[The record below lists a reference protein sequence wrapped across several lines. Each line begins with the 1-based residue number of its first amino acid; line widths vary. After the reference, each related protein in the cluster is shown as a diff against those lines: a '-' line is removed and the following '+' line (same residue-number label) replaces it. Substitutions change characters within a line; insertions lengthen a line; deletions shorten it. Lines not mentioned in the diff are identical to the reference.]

1 MRVDSKIFND
11 KIRRYVGDQI
21 WVDFHR
27 EWIQPDQRYLGL
39 AVIPPRGPVLG
50 HFRDDAPLVDGAR
63 EFRKGDSAMRV
74 GDSSM
79 VLSHDEAASHQA
91 SISTGPVIGSPFAI
105 DLPYFRILALE
116 TQDFIRRDV
125 LGTQIER
132 ALVDPRTSV
141 TSLIGIGGSGKT
153 TLATWAALRAYENKR
168 FNFIVSL
175 TAKDREL
182 GTMGI
187 QSLSTGPTTFEVLLN
202 TVLEVLGFTE
212 LAEAPVDER
221 EADVRGLLESSNGLL
236 YVDNLETVDDPR
248 VIAFLDDLPLGVRA
262 LVTSRRAT
270 VRVAVR
276 PVDVGPLSIKDAP
289 SCCLCVAIRALAMS
303 PTFLS
308 RRLTRSPRPA
318 TGFLSQSAGHL
329 RGQAARL
336 RRFIE
341 LMHLAHLVTAT
352 RASYLNSCSA
362 GSLTI

>member
-1 MRVDSKIFND
+1 
-11 KIRRYVGDQI
+11 
-21 WVDFHR
+21 
-27 EWIQPDQRYLGL
+27 
-39 AVIPPRGPVLG
+39 
-50 HFRDDAPLVDGAR
+50 
-63 EFRKGDSAMRV
+63 
-74 GDSSM
+74 M

-212 LAEAPVDER
+212 LAEALSTNGRPTFGVCLK
-221 EADVRGLLESSNGLL
+221 VRMASS
-236 YVDNLETVDDPR
+236 TWT
-248 VIAFLDDLPLGVRA
+248 
-262 LVTSRRAT
+262 TSRRSMTPESSPFSTTYRWESA
-270 VRVAVR
+270 RSSPLGER
-276 PVDVGPLSIKDAP
+276 PCASRCDRS
-289 SCCLCVAIRALAMS
+289 MS
-303 PTFLS
+303 DLF
-308 RRLTRSPRPA
+308 
-318 TGFLSQSAGHL
+318 
-329 RGQAARL
+329 RL
-336 RRFIE
+336 R
-341 LMHLAHLVTAT
+341 T
-352 RASYLNSCSA
+352 RPRAVFASRSGHWLCRRPF
-362 GSLTI
+362 